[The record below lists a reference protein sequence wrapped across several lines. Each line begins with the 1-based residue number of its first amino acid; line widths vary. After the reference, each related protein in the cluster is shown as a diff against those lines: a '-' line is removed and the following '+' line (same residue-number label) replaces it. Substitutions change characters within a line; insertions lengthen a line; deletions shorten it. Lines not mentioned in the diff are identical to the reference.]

1 MESEVVVKRLRLFS
15 FSSVVFFETE
25 IHIPGQAFESLVSV
39 SLMCCHTYTPD
50 LSTFFSTRSLP
61 SCDKEIS
68 S

>member
-39 SLMCCHTYTPD
+39 S
-50 LSTFFSTRSLP
+50 
-61 SCDKEIS
+61 
-68 S
+68 